1 MARRERTELNL
12 PTLDELFTTQE
23 ERDDA
28 KLKRIYEIPL
38 DEIDDF
44 PNEYFDECERIY
56 QLQVAKEEGHASG
69 VIDNC
74 IFINNTRNAFR
85 KILTNKTT

>member
-44 PNEYFDECERIY
+44 PSE
-56 QLQVAKEEGHASG
+56 AKKYL
-69 VIDNC
+69 V
-74 IFINNTRNAFR
+74 INNPTP
-85 KILTNKTT
+85 KKLTK